1 VGDEAP
7 PHRMHDERRL
17 LWSRATDNGCVRAR
31 RDVVAGHEAIS
42 VHPLIDAECGVAVEL
57 LDFVCLFYF

>member
-1 VGDEAP
+1 
-7 PHRMHDERRL
+7 MHDERRL